1 MTILVSIVFAIIFVA
16 IIYLQINS
24 AKIKGKIGENTV
36 SFILG
41 KLGPEYKTYNDV
53 LIRNGDW
60 TSQID
65 HIVISPFGIFVIET
79 KNYKG
84 WIYGGANQVQW
95 TQNIWGKKTY
105 LSNPIRQNQGHI
117 IALKKILPYY
127 TSEQYKS
134 IIVFSSQAE
143 LKTNLPTSLNV
154 IYTWQLLSRIKSFTC
169 RILSDK
175 YIQEIETQLQNQM
188 ILDKEV
194 EKIHVSNVRQN
205 IMRKAYMINKGYCP
219 RCGAK
224 MVLRNSKYGSFYG
237 CSNYP
242 KCTFTHK

>member
-24 AKIKGKIGENTV
+24 AKIKGKIGEKTV

-41 KLGPEYKTYNDV
+41 KLGPEYKPYNDV

-95 TQNIWGKKTY
+95 TQNIWGKKT
-105 LSNPIRQNQGHI
+105 
-117 IALKKILPYY
+117 
-127 TSEQYKS
+127 
-134 IIVFSSQAE
+134 
-143 LKTNLPTSLNV
+143 
-154 IYTWQLLSRIKSFTC
+154 
-169 RILSDK
+169 
-175 YIQEIETQLQNQM
+175 
-188 ILDKEV
+188 
-194 EKIHVSNVRQN
+194 
-205 IMRKAYMINKGYCP
+205 
-219 RCGAK
+219 
-224 MVLRNSKYGSFYG
+224 
-237 CSNYP
+237 
-242 KCTFTHK
+242 